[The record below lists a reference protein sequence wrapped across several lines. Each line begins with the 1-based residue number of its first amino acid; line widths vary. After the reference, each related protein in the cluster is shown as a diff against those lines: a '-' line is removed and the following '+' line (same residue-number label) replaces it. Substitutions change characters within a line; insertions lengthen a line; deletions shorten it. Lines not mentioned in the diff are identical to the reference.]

1 MMIWVLFLLAMHCV
15 GFCVDVCSLHEWIE
29 APYASLGNG
38 RLTRRSRLVTQ
49 ETIKDICKYLITTP
63 RIFDTESQA

>member
-1 MMIWVLFLLAMHCV
+1 
-15 GFCVDVCSLHEWIE
+15 LHEWIE
-29 APYASLGNG
+29 APYASLGIG